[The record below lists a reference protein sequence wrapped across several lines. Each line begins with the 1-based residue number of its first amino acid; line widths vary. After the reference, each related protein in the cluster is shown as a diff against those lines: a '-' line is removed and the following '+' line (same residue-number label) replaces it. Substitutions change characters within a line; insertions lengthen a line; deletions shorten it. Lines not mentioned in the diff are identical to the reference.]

1 MSSTQTRSASLP
13 ISSAASIV
21 LHAAFVVTGV
31 ATTLIGPILPIFIAH
46 WSLSDQRAGLF
57 FTAQFCGS
65 MVGVASIRWLIG
77 RGYRQAFACGFILIA
92 AGVAGLNLRS
102 NVACLGATFV
112 FGCGLGQALSTG
124 NLWVAEIYKTRR
136 VAALS
141 ILNLQW
147 GIGAIACAPLVMLAQ
162 RHEATPM
169 LLYAVGASSALTAVI
184 LAGMNLEPAETSEGE
199 EQPKLVL
206 RESISRR
213 STLSLAAL
221 FFLYVGSESSVA
233 GWVALLTKQMNS
245 DSGDLWA
252 LAPMFFWGGLM
263 AGRALVPILP
273 LRRFERT
280 LLASGL
286 ILAAAGICL
295 LLRART
301 FASVAFSVTAAG
313 LGLAAIYPILV
324 AWLVK
329 AFGERSRRIGA
340 IMFALAGMGGAVM
353 PWFVGLTST
362 GTGSLRAGLLV
373 PLAGCLAMLA
383 LIATML
389 EPPFSGSRHGSD
401 THLFAEDQRRPR
413 KPNCAY
419 QTKVPTDSDGNMV
432 WKNVS

>member
-1 MSSTQTRSASLP
+1 MGSIQTRAVLLP
-13 ISSAASIV
+13 ISSAASV
-21 LHAAFVVTGV
+21 ALHAGFVVTGV
-31 ATTLIGPILPIFIAH
+31 ATTLIGPILPILIAR

-65 MVGVASIRWLIG
+65 MAGVSSIRWLIG
-77 RGYRQAFACGFILIA
+77 RGYRRAFVCGFILIA
-92 AGVAGLNLRS
+92 AGVAGLNLG
-102 NVACLGATFV
+102 NNGACLGATFV

-124 NLWVAEIYKTRR
+124 NLWVAEIAKARR

-147 GIGAIACAPLVMLAQ
+147 GVGAIGCSPLVMLAQ
-162 RHEATPM
+162 RHEAISL
-169 LLYAVGASSALTAVI
+169 LLYALAAGCALTALI
-184 LAGMNLEPAETSEGE
+184 LAGMNLEPAEPDEGE
-199 EQPKLVL
+199 EQPKLGL

-221 FFLYVGSESSVA
+221 FFLYVGSENSIA
-233 GWVALLTKQMNS
+233 GWVASLTKRMNS

-252 LAPMFFWGGLM
+252 LAPMFFWGGLI
-263 AGRALVPILP
+263 AGRALVPMLP
-273 LRRFERT
+273 LRRLERT
-280 LLASGL
+280 LMASGL

-301 FASVAFSVTAAG
+301 LASVAVSVTAAG

-362 GTGSLRAGLLV
+362 RIGSLRAGLLV

-389 EPPFSGSRHGSD
+389 ESLFSGS
-401 THLFAEDQRRPR
+401 
-413 KPNCAY
+413 
-419 QTKVPTDSDGNMV
+419 
-432 WKNVS
+432 

>member
-1 MSSTQTRSASLP
+1 MSSVQTRPVSLP
-13 ISSAASIV
+13 ISSAASVV
-21 LHAAFVVTGV
+21 LHAGFVIAGV
-31 ATTLIGPILPIFIAH
+31 VTTLIGPILPIFIAR

-65 MVGVASIRWLIG
+65 MAGVASIRWLIG
-77 RGYRQAFACGFILIA
+77 RGYRQAFVCGFTLIA
-92 AGVAGLNLRS
+92 AGVAALNLGS
-102 NVACLGATFV
+102 NGACLGAALI
-112 FGCGLGQALSTG
+112 FGCGLGQTLSTG

-147 GIGAIACAPLVMLAQ
+147 GIGAIACAPLVMLAE
-162 RHEATPM
+162 RHEATSL
-169 LLYAVGASSALTAVI
+169 LLYALGASSALMAVI
-184 LAGMNLEPAETSEGE
+184 LAGMNLEPAETEADE
-199 EQPKLVL
+199 EQTKLVL
-206 RESISRR
+206 REGISRR

-221 FFLYVGSESSVA
+221 FFLYVGSENSVA
-233 GWVALLTKQMNS
+233 GWVASLTKRMSS

-252 LAPMFFWGGLM
+252 LAPMFFWGGLI
-263 AGRALVPILP
+263 AGRALVPTLP
-273 LRRFERT
+273 LRRFERK

-286 ILAAAGICL
+286 ILAAASICL
-295 LLRART
+295 LLQART
-301 FASVAFSVTAAG
+301 FASVAVSVTAAG

-353 PWFVGLTST
+353 PWLVGLAST

-389 EPPFSGSRHGSD
+389 EPLFSGKGQSGPDNPLVR
-401 THLFAEDQRRPR
+401 
-413 KPNCAY
+413 
-419 QTKVPTDSDGNMV
+419 
-432 WKNVS
+432 

>member
-1 MSSTQTRSASLP
+1 MSSIPTRSASLP
-13 ISSAASIV
+13 LSSGAFVV
-21 LHAAFVVTGV
+21 LHCGFVVTGIV
-31 ATTLIGPILPIFIAH
+31 TTLIGPILPIFIAR

-65 MVGVASIRWLIG
+65 MAGVASIRWLIG
-77 RGYRQAFACGFILIA
+77 RGYRQAFVCGFFLIA
-92 AGVAGLNLRS
+92 AGVAGLNLGS
-102 NVACLGATFV
+102 NVACLVATFV

-141 ILNLQW
+141 ILNLVW

-162 RHEATPM
+162 RHEAISS
-169 LLYAVGASSALTAVI
+169 LFYALAAGSALTAMI
-184 LAGMNLEPAETSEGE
+184 LAGMNLDPAEANEGE
-199 EQPKLVL
+199 EQPKPGLQE
-206 RESISRR
+206 RISRR

-221 FFLYVGSESSVA
+221 FFLYVGSENSVA
-233 GWVALLTKQMNS
+233 GWVASLTKRMNS

-252 LAPMFFWGGLM
+252 LAPMFFWGGLI
-263 AGRALVPILP
+263 AGRALVPMLP
-273 LRRFERT
+273 VRRFERT

-286 ILAAAGICL
+286 ILAAASICL
-295 LLRART
+295 LLQART
-301 FASVAFSVTAAG
+301 FASIAVSVSTAG

-353 PWFVGLTST
+353 PWFVGLAST

-389 EPPFSGSRHGSD
+389 ELVFSDSR
-401 THLFAEDQRRPR
+401 Q
-413 KPNCAY
+413 
-419 QTKVPTDSDGNMV
+419 TDSGNPFV
-432 WKNVS
+432 RQD